1 VNIFSAWTTGF
12 GIGLASIGGL
22 WFTIRLALGRS
33 NFAAVL
39 AASQLL
45 RVALTV
51 AGFYAVSRES
61 PGLILPALVGFW
73 LARRVLINRWGGMTD
88 AGT

>member
-1 VNIFSAWTTGF
+1 
-12 GIGLASIGGL
+12 L
-22 WFTIRLALGRS
+22 WFTIRLALGS
-33 NFAAVL
+33 SYFTAVL

-45 RVALTV
+45 RIVLTV

-73 LARRVLINRWGGMTD
+73 LARRVLIGRSGGITD